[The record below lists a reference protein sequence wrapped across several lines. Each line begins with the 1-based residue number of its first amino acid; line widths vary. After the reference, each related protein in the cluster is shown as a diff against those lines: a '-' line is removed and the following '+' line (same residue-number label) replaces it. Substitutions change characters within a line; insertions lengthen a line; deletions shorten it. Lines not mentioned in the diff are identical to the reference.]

1 MQAFWLAALGN
12 ATSVASCRGRGQKL
26 PGEYAALLPT
36 IPLPYG
42 RAADK
47 VFSRKNFN
55 A

>member
-12 ATSVASCRGRGQKL
+12 ATSCRGRGQKL